1 MKHEISLINYYPM
14 SIREAIHAKT
24 GSIFVEGGAL
34 TSFLARSAK
43 IAPSSPNTRSTTAND
58 TGQSSD
64 LKL

>member
-1 MKHEISLINYYPM
+1 M

-43 IAPSSPNTRSTTAND
+43 IAPSSPNTRS
-58 TGQSSD
+58 GHCQRHRSKFRPKIIGIHEY
-64 LKL
+64 LYLL